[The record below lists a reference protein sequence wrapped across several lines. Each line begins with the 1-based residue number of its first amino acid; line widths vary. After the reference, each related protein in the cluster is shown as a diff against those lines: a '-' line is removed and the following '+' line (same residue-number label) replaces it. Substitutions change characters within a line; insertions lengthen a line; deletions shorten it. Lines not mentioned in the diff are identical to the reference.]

1 MIEVL
6 ESAQRVS
13 ETSDLVK
20 IDREALVGLSRNWL
34 SAGVKAP
41 AWDDTHHF
49 AGGDAETVVYLLVLD
64 SLNFC
69 FWPIPGK
76 PRWEVRIGSKT
87 LSGYYALAASLK
99 RAVESGG
106 PVTRAEFLA
115 EITRETLIKI
125 LGGRGNLQLLE
136 RRAGNL
142 RELGRVLL
150 SAYEG
155 DVCKLVESSG
165 RSAVALARLLALQLE
180 SFRDTAEYKGEA
192 VFFYKRAQIFA
203 ADLHGTFR
211 GKGRGDLKDM
221 DQLTAFAD
229 YKLPQ
234 VLRQLGVL
242 RYARDLAVKVDEE
255 IPLNPGGPEEA
266 EIRANTIWAV
276 EQIRRELAL
285 GGQDLKAFE
294 IDGILWNM
302 GQQDRYRSKPYHK
315 VKTIFY

>member
-6 ESAQRVS
+6 ESAERIS
-13 ETSDLVK
+13 ETSDQVK
-20 IDREALVGLSRNWL
+20 IDREALVDLSRHWL

-49 AGGDAETVVYLLVLD
+49 VGGEAETVAYLLVLD

-69 FWPIPGK
+69 FWPSLGR
-76 PRWEVRIGSKT
+76 PRWEVRFGSKS

-99 RAVESGG
+99 RAVETGV
-106 PVTRAEFLA
+106 PIIRADFLA
-115 EITRETLIKI
+115 ELSQETLTDI
-125 LGGRGNLQLLE
+125 LGGSGDLQLVE
-136 RRAGNL
+136 CRTGIL

-150 SAYEG
+150 SNYEA
-155 DVCKLVESSG
+155 DACKLVEAAG
-165 RSAVALARLLALQLE
+165 GSAVALARLLGSQLE
-180 SFRDTAEYKGEA
+180 SFRDTAEYKGQA
-192 VFFYKRAQIFA
+192 AFFYKRAQIFA
-203 ADLHGTFR
+203 ADLYGKFR

-234 VLRQLGVL
+234 VLRHLGVL
-242 RYARDLAVKVDEE
+242 RYGRDLAVKVDEE
-255 IPLNPGGPEEA
+255 VSLKPGGSDEV

-276 EQIRRELAL
+276 EGIRQELVL
-285 GGQDLKAFE
+285 GGLDLKAFE

-315 VKTIFY
+315 TITIFY